1 MGHSGDAAAAAAAA
15 AAMSLSR
22 VRLKSYLLEQQDAQ
36 NVGGSGGIL

>member
-1 MGHSGDAAAAAAAA
+1 MGHSGDAAAA